1 MDVVSARNVIVVE
14 DNRETRQWICETLRH
29 HFDRANPLPAANCEE
44 AEAIL
49 ADAEAHGHKIDLA
62 LVDINLPDGSGI
74 AIIQRIARS
83 FPETLPVV
91 VTIFE
96 DDATLFNALA
106 AGARGYVLKGVK
118 TESLV
123 EQIRRIE
130 HGEPPISP
138 QIAHR
143 ILAYFRGKLP
153 HVPVQ
158 DAADSTDRLTQR
170 EMEILR
176 LLGKGLTAMDISVA
190 LGISRNT
197 CTTHIKAIYR
207 KLGISTRAEAALEA
221 NRRGL
226 V

>member
-1 MDVVSARNVIVVE
+1 MDEVSARNVLVVE
-14 DNRETRQWICETLRH
+14 DNRETRQWICETLRY
-29 HFDRANPLPAANCEE
+29 HFDRANPLPAASCEE

-49 ADAEAHGHKIDLA
+49 AEAESQGRKIELA
-62 LVDINLPDGSGI
+62 LVDINLPDGIGI
-74 AIIQRIARS
+74 DIIQRIVRS

-91 VTIFE
+91 VTIFD

-130 HGEPPISP
+130 QDEPPISP
-138 QIAHR
+138 RIAHR

-153 HVPVQ
+153 HMPAQ
-158 DAADSTDRLTQR
+158 ETMESSDRLTQR
-170 EMEILR
+170 EAEILR
-176 LLGKGLTAMDISVA
+176 LLGKGLTAVDIGVA